1 MFWTKD
7 RRNRKGKER
16 TVWFNLWNSRIAKI
30 IYSDQSKKVVAW
42 RNGMKGLQW
51 SRRMETFHLH
61 WHGDYRGVYS
71 FIKTGPYFK
80 YVHSITCKLC
90 FIEFLNVKVGK
101 KGYILVQMW
110 SCFYPENNPLFLNG
124 LSMLFLKE
132 AFSSF
137 CNVSISS
144 SNSGLST
151 GILVMTLA
159 TLKTGISLIDTA
171 L

>member
-1 MFWTKD
+1 MKRKVRLISQQYKARWYVCFQQSVNKTSWKKENMFWTKD

-42 RNGMKGLQW
+42 RKGVGMKWLQW

-71 FIKTGPYFK
+71 FIKTGLYFK

-90 FIEFLNVKVGK
+90 FIEFFKCQSGQERVHFGSNVV
-101 KGYILVQMW
+101 V
-110 SCFYPENNPLFLNG
+110 F
-124 LSMLFLKE
+124 
-132 AFSSF
+132 
-137 CNVSISS
+137 
-144 SNSGLST
+144 
-151 GILVMTLA
+151 
-159 TLKTGISLIDTA
+159 
-171 L
+171 